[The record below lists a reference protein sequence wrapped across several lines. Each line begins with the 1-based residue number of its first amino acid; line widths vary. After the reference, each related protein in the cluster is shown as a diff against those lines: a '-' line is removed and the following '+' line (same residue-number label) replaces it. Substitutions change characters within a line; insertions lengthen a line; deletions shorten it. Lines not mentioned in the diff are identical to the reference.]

1 LATENS
7 YGELGS
13 FAARLIKRK
22 AAQLVGRAGLTA
34 TDRKDVEQ
42 ELSLDVLR
50 RMPKFDPER
59 GSFEAFVLRVVD
71 NCVATILAARKAAIR
86 DYRRCRQSLSKSI
99 EDGEGGRVERAQTFD
114 AEQYMRRSASRSE
127 EELRDLRL
135 DLAEAEKALPPELRE
150 LSERLRRETPTE
162 IARVTGVPRST
173 VYEAIARIRK
183 RFRRHGLD
191 QY

>member
-1 LATENS
+1 MATENS

-42 ELSLDVLR
+42 DLALDLRR
-50 RMPKFDPER
+50 RMPRSDPKK
-59 GSFEAFVLRVVD
+59 GSLEAFVLRLVD

-86 DYRRCRQSLSKSI
+86 DYRRCRQSLSESI
-99 EDGEGGRVERAQTFD
+99 EDGEGGRVERAQTLD
-114 AEQYMRRSASRSE
+114 AEQYLRQTASRSD

-135 DLAEAEKALPPELRE
+135 DLAEAEKALPSELRE

-162 IARVTGVPRST
+162 IARATGVPRST
-173 VYEAIARIRK
+173 IYEAIARIRE
-183 RFRRHGLD
+183 RFKRHGLD